1 MAIKTYEEM
10 NELGLDILKEIGTIG
25 GGNAATALSSMLST
39 QVQMAVPS
47 VKILDYNAALA
58 ILGDPEEL
66 VAAIFVEMAGEVSGI
81 MLFVLTKEVSD
92 EILFRMLGKTES
104 DLLAMEEI
112 DSSVLIE
119 IGNIVISSYI
129 TAMSSLTG
137 VNVELSVPQLAINML
152 GGIMSVPIA
161 MMGQHSDKIMMITGD
176 FKIDGK
182 ALDSTM
188 LLLPDVESLNV
199 LMKKLGVES
208 VNGKKDIG
216 RNCRYEDN
224 KAGGYTDH
232 IRAGI
237 MHRGL
242 VLRSDD
248 QAWSASSY
256 HAARKRESK

>member
-1 MAIKTYEEM
+1 MT
-10 NELGLDILKEIGTIG
+10 GVQTC
-25 GGNAATALSSMLST
+25 AL
-39 QVQMAVPS
+39 P
-47 VKILDYNAALA
+47 IC
-58 ILGDPEEL
+58 
-66 VAAIFVEMAGEVSGI
+66 GI

-199 LMKKLGVES
+199 LMKKLGVE
-208 VNGKKDIG
+208 
-216 RNCRYEDN
+216 
-224 KAGGYTDH
+224 
-232 IRAGI
+232 
-237 MHRGL
+237 
-242 VLRSDD
+242 
-248 QAWSASSY
+248 
-256 HAARKRESK
+256 

>member
-1 MAIKTYEEM
+1 M
-10 NELGLDILKEIGTIG
+10 
-25 GGNAATALSSMLST
+25 
-39 QVQMAVPS
+39 
-47 VKILDYNAALA
+47 
-58 ILGDPEEL
+58 
-66 VAAIFVEMAGEVSGI
+66 
-81 MLFVLTKEVSD
+81 SD
-92 EILFRMLGKTES
+92 EILVRMLGKTES

-199 LMKKLGVES
+199 LMKKLGVE
-208 VNGKKDIG
+208 
-216 RNCRYEDN
+216 
-224 KAGGYTDH
+224 
-232 IRAGI
+232 
-237 MHRGL
+237 
-242 VLRSDD
+242 
-248 QAWSASSY
+248 
-256 HAARKRESK
+256 